1 MLGTGSLL
9 EEDRQGLLEE
19 SRERIFYLN
28 GEDSMMFHLPI
39 RKNQPGNTFK
49 KHPTS
54 QTLPEKKPEAGGLNR
69 LQQERRLYNR
79 RTNTEGKFFLY
90 RKITGN
96 FAVKRCFKEKKR
108 SLIFFWLGEM
118 FCVILQLFS
127 NETEKEKLLQEVGR
141 EETHSLELT

>member
-1 MLGTGSLL
+1 MLGTGGLL

-96 FAVKRCFKEKKR
+96 FAVKRCFKEKKKDLR
-108 SLIFFWLGEM
+108 YFLAGGNVLCDSTAVF
-118 FCVILQLFS
+118 
-127 NETEKEKLLQEVGR
+127 K
-141 EETHSLELT
+141 